1 MHRPP
6 PVRRAV
12 SLAGALLLA
21 LLAGGVALWQGGA
34 FPTLAATGATPPPCL
49 VDRDVPYYGGAAP
62 AIARPPTP
70 PAAPPAPPPPIPHP
84 ATPAAPARPS
94 DPYIPHRPPLQNPCQ
109 LQLLDERGTP

>member
-34 FPTLAATGATPPPCL
+34 FPSLAATGATPISCL

-62 AIARPPTP
+62 AIARPMTP
-70 PAAPPAPPPPIPHP
+70 PATPPPAPYPIVP
-84 ATPAAPARPS
+84 ATPNDRF
-94 DPYIPHRPPLQNPCQ
+94 IPPHPPIQNPCQ
-109 LQLLDERGTP
+109 LQLLDQRGTP